1 MNSLNWPA
9 PNVWSS
15 IAQLVRALQRSK
27 YQIQSQARNQG
38 RGGGGAR
45 GAFAPSLQ
53 APKVRI
59 LILKIQ
65 VKECSR
71 LN

>member
-27 YQIQSQARNQG
+27 YQIQSINRKSQ
-38 RGGGGAR
+38 
-45 GAFAPSLQ
+45 STSYIYWLLLQ
-53 APKVRI
+53 LVSFKVCILEEKNRI
-59 LILKIQ
+59 R
-65 VKECSR
+65 E
-71 LN
+71 NDEN